1 VTEISIPGDELDTA
15 SSNLQQVLQLF
26 GDSTT
31 STENLEAAL
40 GASDTLVLGTA
51 KNFESRWGT
60 GRSQIKEDGQN
71 LINAIKKINSTF
83 TDTDNN
89 LANNLSPNSGGSS
102 S

>member
-1 VTEISIPGDELDTA
+1 MSEINIPGDELDTA
-15 SSNLQQVLQLF
+15 SSNLQNVLNLF

-31 STENLEAAL
+31 SSENLGAAL
-40 GASDTLVLGTA
+40 GESDTLVLGTA

-71 LINAIKKINSTF
+71 LISAIKKINSTF
-83 TDTDNN
+83 TETDNN